1 MVKVLRERM
10 EEEEVCLKT
19 SVSEIRSGI
28 FKNSCRKDRK
38 TEKKSEGKD
47 GIEKKVSKDLDKLHK

>member
-1 MVKVLRERM
+1 M
-10 EEEEVCLKT
+10 LKNEC
-19 SVSEIRSGI
+19 VSEIRSGI
-28 FKNSCRKDRK
+28 FKNPCRKDRK